1 MSLHFTLNQSTLTSF
16 QQSTTPIAEKSSKT
30 IPRKTTDLKNDSFE
44 QQHSSTPKSTKPSAN
59 DGTGLMLIA
68 GITTLLLVG
77 GGLLAWYLSTK
88 KGGKPFGNLPPKAG
102 GEVGSKPNQAVTGG
116 SSMGKTDK
124 ILTATELRTELENQL
139 ATIKANAEQWL
150 SGQKQAVD
158 DIRNRPLN
166 NARTK
171 IDTFFQEQLQNYHDQ
186 KTDLEALYRNYAVR
200 FPIEIEDLT
209 DATVQLV
216 DAEDI
221 LQTSQ
226 EIQQLADQALAQ
238 IKGTTDERRLISTN
252 KIIPPAFNRAKLQW
266 DGSDRNSQIVGDD
279 LNTQLNQFYQE
290 FLIRVIEF
298 NANTTAS
305 NKPERLM
312 LNLTEQI
319 KQLVKQSEVYKF
331 KKALYDSIY
340 SSS

>member
-16 QQSTTPIAEKSSKT
+16 QQSTTPIAEKLSKT

-44 QQHSSTPKSTKPSAN
+44 QQQSSTPKSTKPSAN
-59 DGTGLMLIA
+59 DGKGLMLIS
-68 GITTLLLVG
+68 GLSTLLLVG
-77 GGLLAWYLSTK
+77 GCLLAWYLSAK
-88 KGGKPFGNLPPKAG
+88 EGKQPLLPKAG
-102 GEVGSKPNQAVTGG
+102 SKANQAVTGG
-116 SSMGKTDK
+116 GNMGKTDK

-166 NARTK
+166 NAKTK
-171 IDTFFQEQLQNYHDQ
+171 IDTFLQEQLQNYHDQ
-186 KTDLEALYRNYAVR
+186 KTDLEALYRNYPVR
-200 FPIEIEDLT
+200 FPIQIEDLT

-221 LQTSQ
+221 LQISQ

-238 IKGTTDERRLISTN
+238 IKGITDERRLISTN
-252 KIIPPAFNRAKLQW
+252 KVIPSAFNHAKLQW
-266 DGSDRNSQIVGDD
+266 DGSDRNIQTVCDD
-279 LNTQLNQFYQE
+279 LNTQLNQYYEE

-298 NANTTAS
+298 NANTIAS
-305 NKPERLM
+305 NKPERLI

-319 KQLVKQSEVYKF
+319 KQLVKQSEVYKL
-331 KKALYDSIY
+331 KEALYDSIY